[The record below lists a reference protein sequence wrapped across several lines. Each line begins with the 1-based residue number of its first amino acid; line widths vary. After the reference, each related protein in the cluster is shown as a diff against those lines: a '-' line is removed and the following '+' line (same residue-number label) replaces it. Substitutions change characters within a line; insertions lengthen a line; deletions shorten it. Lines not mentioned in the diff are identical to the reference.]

1 MHLGLCNLGG
11 YLVDRKT
18 LEGLPEF
25 LNPDQ
30 SGLML
35 GLDADDVVVLCEHH
49 SIPAVK
55 LRTGEWKIRKA
66 QTLKAAST
74 GRGISMAGLAA
85 WESIGEN
92 GGE

>member
-1 MHLGLCNLGG
+1 MQFGR
-11 YLVDRKT
+11 YLVDRKV
-18 LEGLPEF
+18 LESWPEF
-25 LNPDQ
+25 LTPDQ
-30 SGLML
+30 AGIML

-55 LRTGEWKIRKA
+55 LHTGEWKIRKA

-74 GRGISMAGLAA
+74 GKGISMAGLEA
-85 WESIGEN
+85 WKSIDE